1 MHTTL
6 KAVRVNYFKS
16 TLLLLILV
24 LSLALPAFAQ
34 QPQKKE
40 VIQLEHADKMHGTKV
55 NGQQVNYFVGNAR
68 FKHKDAI
75 LYCDSA
81 IQYDYKNAIE
91 AYGNIRIVQADTI
104 TLTGDRMNYNGNT
117 RKAEVRGRQV
127 VLVDRKM
134 TLTTQYLDMELA
146 KNLAYYF
153 NGGTIVDEKNTLTS
167 KQGYYDTKK
176 KYFYF
181 KKDVTLDSRDPVFAL
196 TSDTLEYSTV
206 YEIAYFKG
214 PTRIVSEGRILTAN
228 DGEYNTREAR
238 SKFRGRA
245 SIDSESYTLT
255 ADTLVYDEKNRIGKG
270 RSNVVLLAKRD
281 SLIVEGDYGDYRGA
295 EGFTK
300 VYGNALLKNID
311 GKDTLFIA
319 ADTLISLDSKDIT
332 KKKLLAYHNIRVMR
346 NELRGRCDSLV
357 YNFGD
362 STIHFFRNPILWSE
376 GSQMI
381 ADSIYMQM
389 AFNKIDKLYMNVN
402 SFIISQDTLKN
413 HNQVKGRNM
422 VAFFQDSRIMKVDV
436 NGNGQS
442 LYFATEGDTTLMGMN
457 KVLCSNMTIKFKEN
471 KVYDILFMKKPDA
484 TFIPPHEL
492 KDPDKKLKDFA
503 WRYSERPEKKDVT
516 RVPKVWEVPKQKKRV
531 QAVKGKGNAKADKS
545 VKSSAK

>member
-1 MHTTL
+1 MHTKL
-6 KAVRVNYFKS
+6 KAVLVLHVRA
-16 TLLLLILV
+16 TLCLLGLLLGGAGAV
-24 LSLALPAFAQ
+24 LAQ
-34 QPQKKE
+34 QQPKKE
-40 VIQLEHADKMHGTKV
+40 IIQLEHADKMHGSKV

-91 AYGNIRIVQADTI
+91 AYGHIRIVQADTI
-104 TLTGDRMNYNGNT
+104 TLTGDRLNYNGNT
-117 RKAEVRGRQV
+117 RKAEVRGERV

-134 TLTTQYLDMELA
+134 TLTTRHLDMEMA

-167 KQGYYDTKK
+167 QQGYYDTKK

-181 KKDVTLDSRDPVFAL
+181 KKDVTLDSRDPVFSL
-196 TSDTLEYSTV
+196 TSDTLEYSTTS
-206 YEIAYFKG
+206 EIAYFKG
-214 PTRIVSEGRILTAN
+214 PTRIVSDGKVLTAN
-228 DGEYNTREAR
+228 DGEYNTRQAL

-245 SIDSESYTLT
+245 TIDSESYTLT
-255 ADTLVYDEKNRIGKG
+255 ADTLYYDEKSRIGKG
-270 RSNVVLLAKRD
+270 RSNVVLLAKTD

-300 VYGNALLKNID
+300 VYGNALLKNMS

-319 ADTLISLDSKDIT
+319 ADTLISLDSKDLD

-362 STIHFFRNPILWSE
+362 STIHFFRNPILWAE
-376 GSQMI
+376 GSQMV

-389 AFNKIDKLYMNVN
+389 AFNKIDKLFMNVN

-422 VAFFQDSRIMKVDV
+422 VAYFKDNRIQKVDV

-457 KVLCSNMTIKFKEN
+457 KVLCSNMVIKFKEN
-471 KVYDILFMKKPDA
+471 KVYDILFLKKPDA
-484 TFIPPHEL
+484 IFIPPHEL

-503 WRYSERPEKKDVT
+503 WRYAERPEKKDVT
-516 RVPKVWEVPKQKKRV
+516 RIPKVKEVPLPKKRI
-531 QAVKGKGNAKADKS
+531 QASKGKVNAKTDKS
-545 VKSSAK
+545 VKTAAK